1 MMIQRTKRRGFT
13 LLELLMVLAILSV
26 VTTLGATTF
35 IRMTSLWRDTSASMD
50 LNAKCVDV
58 FNMIRNDSERI
69 LSAQRSGLAIQGV
82 DALEEE
88 ATLNRHY
95 PENDALILPIQQR
108 RMGEGP
114 WEQLAVGY
122 RIDRTESAN
131 PKLVRSVGPNDG
143 SVPSQAAQILA
154 EAVVSMN
161 ITYLDGE
168 KGWVKQ
174 WSAAHHPEA
183 LRVSLAIGMVNRPGE
198 HISRE
203 AVFPIH
209 VK

>member
-1 MMIQRTKRRGFT
+1 MIQRKQRLGFT
-13 LLELLMVLAILSV
+13 LIELLMVLTILSV

-35 IRMTSLWRDTSASMD
+35 ISMTSLWRDTSASMD
-50 LNAKCVDV
+50 LNAKCVNV
-58 FNMIRNDSERI
+58 FNMVRNDTERV
-69 LSAQRSGLAIQGV
+69 LSAQRNGHAIRGV

-108 RMGEGP
+108 RLGNGP
-114 WEQLAVGY
+114 WEQLAVRY
-122 RIDRTESAN
+122 SIDRTEVEN
-131 PKLVRSVGPNDG
+131 PKLIRSVGPNDG
-143 SVPSQAAQILA
+143 SLPEQGAQVLA

-161 ITYLDGE
+161 VTYLDG
-168 KGWVKQ
+168 KNGWVEE
-174 WSAAHHPEA
+174 WSAPHHPEA
-183 LRVSLAIGMVNRPGE
+183 VRVSLAIGMVNRPGE

>member
-1 MMIQRTKRRGFT
+1 MIQRNKRRGFT
-13 LLELLMVLAILSV
+13 LIELLVVLAILSV
-26 VTTLGATTF
+26 VTTLGATSF
-35 IRMTSLWRDTSASMD
+35 IQMTSLWSDTSARMD
-50 LNAKCVDV
+50 LNAKCVNV
-58 FNMIRNDSERI
+58 FNMVRNDTERI
-69 LSAQRSGLAIQGV
+69 ISAQRSGRAIKGV

-95 PENDALILPIQQR
+95 PENDELILPIQQR

-114 WEQLAVGY
+114 WEQLAVRY
-122 RIDRTESAN
+122 SIDRTDPKN
-131 PKLVRSVGPNDG
+131 PQLVRTVGPNDG
-143 SVPSQAAQILA
+143 SVPSQGAQVLA

-161 ITYLDGE
+161 VAYLDGE

-174 WSAAHHPEA
+174 WPGAHHPEA
-183 LRVSLAIGMVNRPGE
+183 VRVSLAIGMVNRPGE

>member
-1 MMIQRTKRRGFT
+1 MMIKRNKRRGFT
-13 LLELLMVLAILSV
+13 LLELMMVLAILSV
-26 VTTLGATTF
+26 VSTLGATAF
-35 IRMTSLWRDTSASMD
+35 FRMTSLWRDTSASMD

-58 FNMIRNDSERI
+58 FNMMRNDAERI
-69 LSAQRSGLAIQGV
+69 LSAQRSGYAITGV

-95 PENDALILPIQQR
+95 PENDEVILPIQQR
-108 RMGEGP
+108 RMGKGP
-114 WEQLAVGY
+114 WEQLAVRY
-122 RIDRTESAN
+122 SIDRADAQN

-143 SVPSQAAQILA
+143 SVPTHAAQILA

-168 KGWVKQ
+168 KGWVEQ
-174 WSAAHHPEA
+174 WSAAHHPKA
-183 LRVSLAIGMVNRPGE
+183 LRVSLAIGTVNRPGE